1 MNPPVASAVSPDE
14 DRRALLS
21 ALADGE
27 AAAAQPGCELWR
39 DDAQARATWHTY
51 HLIGD
56 VLRSDDLAVQPARDA
71 AFLAALRE
79 RLAAEPTVLAPMSP
93 MSVASAAAAAPAT
106 RRRHAWLAPAAVA
119 AGFMAVAGVL
129 VVARVSVP
137 GVDGPLLA
145 IGGPSNPGL
154 QRAGSGTPA
163 VAPLV
168 IEGRF
173 IRDAQLDAYLRAHRE
188 AMGGA
193 PVALPGGVPRN
204 IETLAPLGPVG
215 PATPVA
221 ASAVR

>member
-1 MNPPVASAVSPDE
+1 MNPPVASAASSDE

-27 AAAAQPGCELWR
+27 AGAAQPGCDLWR
-39 DDAQARATWHTY
+39 DDADARATWHTY

-56 VLRSDDLAVQPARDA
+56 VLRSDDLAVRPARDA

-79 RLAAEPTVLAPMSP
+79 RLAAEPTVLAPAALP
-93 MSVASAAAAAPAT
+93 ASVPAA

-129 VVARVSVP
+129 VVARVTVP
-137 GVDGPLLA
+137 GTDGPVLA
-145 IGGPSNPGL
+145 VGGTPTAGL
-154 QRAGSGTPA
+154 QRASNGVA
-163 VAPLV
+163 AAAPLV
-168 IEGRF
+168 IEGRL

-204 IETLAPLGPVG
+204 IETLAPASAV
-215 PATPVA
+215 TPVA